1 MPYDQDIALSS
12 LPMLQNS
19 GIYCLK
25 YMYVS
30 DVVVTG
36 LATAPTVLK
45 TKMAILVICM
55 VEDYSCRLFQ
65 CGICERNSVDE
76 ADNLQLGA
84 PERYLI

>member
-25 YMYVS
+25 YLYVS

-36 LATAPTVLK
+36 LATAPTVENENGNIGNLHGG
-45 TKMAILVICM
+45 
-55 VEDYSCRLFQ
+55 RL
-65 CGICERNSVDE
+65 
-76 ADNLQLGA
+76 LL
-84 PERYLI
+84 